1 MEEEKNLP
9 QGAARRDRGQPGGG
23 PARPPEPRRRESVAG
38 LVRRARRQRL
48 AIIAAVVALV
58 LAVGLF
64 GAYLAVGRGRLAGF
78 RNGWFG
84 PRSGVEPIPVELT
97 TIRVFFPSGGKLAM
111 EERRIIRSESRSR
124 MAEETVRE
132 FLKGPGGAGSY
143 VPEGAELLGIYP
155 GSDGILYVDLSD
167 EFRSNFQGDAL
178 AEFLLLRSLYESIM
192 TNVADVKGI
201 KVLIE
206 GKEIGSIGGHISLP
220 GTLGEA
226 VSHIILE

>member
-1 MEEEKNLP
+1 M
-9 QGAARRDRGQPGGG
+9 
-23 PARPPEPRRRESVAG
+23 AG
-38 LVRRARRQRL
+38 LLRRTQRERL
-48 AIIAAVVALV
+48 ALVAAAVVLILAL
-58 LAVGLF
+58 GLF
-64 GAYLAVGRGRLAGF
+64 GGYLAFKKGRQA
-78 RNGWFG
+78 GWFG
-84 PRSGVEPIPVELT
+84 KGGGVEPIQVELM
-97 TIRVFFPSGGKLAM
+97 TIRVYFPSGGKLAM

-124 MAEETVRE
+124 MAEETVQE
-132 FLKGPGGAGSY
+132 FLKGPGGAGSH
-143 VPEGAELLGIYP
+143 VPEGAELIGIYA

-167 EFRSNFQGDAL
+167 EFRSNFQGDAM

-192 TNVADVKGI
+192 TNVAEVKGI